1 MSLIA
6 KVDDKSSLN
15 ISLSYLL
22 QIIGVSALAVWGY
35 AHTTERIDFNLRE
48 TQNLRANQN
57 KYIFPDI
64 RVLEEQVI
72 KLEKEVIIL
81 KTELEAY
88 KRTNNENNK

>member
-1 MSLIA
+1 MSRIA

-22 QIIGVSALAVWGY
+22 QIIGVIAVAVWGY
-35 AHTTERIDFNLRE
+35 AYTTEKIDFNERE
-48 TQNLRANQN
+48 IQNLRANQN

-64 RVLEEQVI
+64 RTLEEQVI

-88 KRTNNENNK
+88 KKQNANNK

>member
-1 MSLIA
+1 MSELA
-6 KVDDKSSLN
+6 KVDDKSTLN

-22 QIIGVSALAVWGY
+22 QIIGVIAVAVWGY
-35 AHTTERIDFNLRE
+35 AYTTEKIDFNERE
-48 TQNLRANQN
+48 IQNLRANQN

-64 RVLEEQVI
+64 RTLEEQVI

-88 KRTNNENNK
+88 KKQNANNK

>member
-1 MSLIA
+1 MSELA
-6 KVDDKSSLN
+6 KVDDKSTLN

-22 QIIGVSALAVWGY
+22 QIIGAIALAVWGY
-35 AHTTERIDFNLRE
+35 ANISEKIDFNDRE
-48 TQNLRANQN
+48 IQNLRANQN

-72 KLEKEVIIL
+72 ELEKEVIIL

-88 KRTNNENNK
+88 KKQEK

>member
-1 MSLIA
+1 MSRIA
-6 KVDDKSSLN
+6 KVDDKSTLS

-22 QIIGVSALAVWGY
+22 QIIGVISVAVWGY
-35 AHTTERIDFNLRE
+35 AHTSERISFNLRE

-81 KTELEAY
+81 RTELEAY
-88 KRTNNENNK
+88 KKQNANNK

>member
-1 MSLIA
+1 MSELA

-22 QIIGVSALAVWGY
+22 QIIGAIAVAVWGY
-35 AHTTERIDFNLRE
+35 AHTTEKIDFNERE
-48 TQNLRANQN
+48 IQNLRANQN

-72 KLEKEVIIL
+72 QLEKDVIIL
-81 KTELEAY
+81 RTELEAY
-88 KRTNNENNK
+88 KKQNANNK

>member
-1 MSLIA
+1 MSELA
-6 KVDDKSSLN
+6 KVDDKSTLN

-22 QIIGVSALAVWGY
+22 QIIGAIALAVWGY
-35 AHTTERIDFNLRE
+35 ANISEKIDFNDRE
-48 TQNLRANQN
+48 IQNLRANQN

-72 KLEKEVIIL
+72 ELDKEVIIL

-88 KRTNNENNK
+88 KKQEK

>member
-1 MSLIA
+1 MTRIA

-22 QIIGVSALAVWGY
+22 QIIGVIAVAVWGY
-35 AHTTERIDFNLRE
+35 AYTTEKIDFNERE
-48 TQNLRANQN
+48 IQNLRANQN

-72 KLEKEVIIL
+72 QLEKEVIIL
-81 KTELEAY
+81 RTELEAY
-88 KRTNNENNK
+88 KKQNANNK

>member
-1 MSLIA
+1 MSRIA

-22 QIIGVSALAVWGY
+22 QIIGVIAVAVWGY
-35 AHTTERIDFNLRE
+35 AYTTEKIDFNERE
-48 TQNLRANQN
+48 IQNLRANQN
-57 KYIFPDI
+57 KYLFPDI
-64 RVLEEQVI
+64 RTLEEQVI

-88 KRTNNENNK
+88 KKQNANNK

>member
-1 MSLIA
+1 MSELA

-22 QIIGVSALAVWGY
+22 QIIGVIAVAVWGY
-35 AHTTERIDFNLRE
+35 AYTTEKIDFNERE
-48 TQNLRANQN
+48 IQNLRANQN

-64 RVLEEQVI
+64 RTLEEQVI
-72 KLEKEVIIL
+72 KLEKDVIIL

-88 KRTNNENNK
+88 KKQNANNK

>member
-1 MSLIA
+1 MSRIA

-22 QIIGVSALAVWGY
+22 QIIGVIAVAVWGY

-57 KYIFPDI
+57 KYLFPDI
-64 RVLEEQVI
+64 RTLEEQVI

-88 KRTNNENNK
+88 KKQNANNK

>member
-1 MSLIA
+1 MSRIA

-22 QIIGVSALAVWGY
+22 QIIGVIAVAVWGY
-35 AHTTERIDFNLRE
+35 AYTTERIDFNERE

-64 RVLEEQVI
+64 RTLEEQVI

-88 KRTNNENNK
+88 KKQNANNK

>member
-1 MSLIA
+1 VSRIA

-22 QIIGVSALAVWGY
+22 QIIGVIAVAVWGY
-35 AHTTERIDFNLRE
+35 AYTTEKIDFNERE
-48 TQNLRANQN
+48 IQNLRANQN

-64 RVLEEQVI
+64 RTLEEQVI
-72 KLEKEVIIL
+72 QLEKDVIIL

-88 KRTNNENNK
+88 KKQNANNK

>member
-1 MSLIA
+1 MSRIA

-22 QIIGVSALAVWGY
+22 QIIAVIAVAVWGY
-35 AHTTERIDFNLRE
+35 AYTTEKIDFNERE
-48 TQNLRANQN
+48 IQNLRANQN

-72 KLEKEVIIL
+72 QLEKEVIIL
-81 KTELEAY
+81 RTELEAY
-88 KRTNNENNK
+88 KKQNANNK

>member
-1 MSLIA
+1 MSELA

-22 QIIGVSALAVWGY
+22 QIIGVIAVAVWGY
-35 AHTTERIDFNLRE
+35 AYTTEKIDFNERE
-48 TQNLRANQN
+48 IQNLRANQN

-72 KLEKEVIIL
+72 QLEKDVLIL
-81 KTELEAY
+81 RTELEAY
-88 KRTNNENNK
+88 KKQNANNK

>member
-1 MSLIA
+1 MSRIA

-22 QIIGVSALAVWGY
+22 QIVGVIAVAVWGY
-35 AHTTERIDFNLRE
+35 AYTTEKIDFNERE
-48 TQNLRANQN
+48 IQNLRANQN

-64 RVLEEQVI
+64 RTLEEQVI

-88 KRTNNENNK
+88 KKQNANNK

>member
-1 MSLIA
+1 MSRIA

-22 QIIGVSALAVWGY
+22 QIIGVIAVAVWGY
-35 AHTTERIDFNLRE
+35 AYTTEKIDFNERE
-48 TQNLRANQN
+48 IQNLRANQN

-72 KLEKEVIIL
+72 QLEKEVIIL
-81 KTELEAY
+81 RTELEAY
-88 KRTNNENNK
+88 KKQNANNK

>member
-1 MSLIA
+1 MSRIA

-22 QIIGVSALAVWGY
+22 QIIGVIAVAVWGY
-35 AHTTERIDFNLRE
+35 AYTTEKIDFNERE
-48 TQNLRANQN
+48 IQNLRANQN

-64 RVLEEQVI
+64 RTLEEQVI
-72 KLEKEVIIL
+72 KLEKDVIIL

-88 KRTNNENNK
+88 KKQNANNK

>member
-1 MSLIA
+1 MSELA

-15 ISLSYLL
+15 ISLNYLL
-22 QIIGVSALAVWGY
+22 QIIGVITVAVWGY
-35 AHTTERIDFNLRE
+35 AYTTEKIDLNERE
-48 TQNLRANQN
+48 IQNLRANQN

-81 KTELEAY
+81 RTELEAY
-88 KRTNNENNK
+88 KKQNANNK

>member
-1 MSLIA
+1 MTELA
-6 KVDDKSSLN
+6 KVDDKSTLN

-22 QIIGVSALAVWGY
+22 QIIGAIALAVWGY
-35 AHTTERIDFNLRE
+35 ANISEKIDFNDRE
-48 TQNLRANQN
+48 IQNLRANQN

-72 KLEKEVIIL
+72 ELEKEVIIL

-88 KRTNNENNK
+88 KKQEK

>member
-1 MSLIA
+1 MSRIA

-22 QIIGVSALAVWGY
+22 QIIGVIAVAVWGY
-35 AHTTERIDFNLRE
+35 AYTTEKIDFNERE
-48 TQNLRANQN
+48 IQNLRANQN

-72 KLEKEVIIL
+72 QLEKDVIIL
-81 KTELEAY
+81 RTELEAY
-88 KRTNNENNK
+88 KKQNANNK

>member
-1 MSLIA
+1 MTRIA

-22 QIIGVSALAVWGY
+22 QIIGVIAVAVWGY
-35 AHTTERIDFNLRE
+35 AYTTEKIDFNERE
-48 TQNLRANQN
+48 IQNLRANQN

-72 KLEKEVIIL
+72 QLEKDVIIL
-81 KTELEAY
+81 RTELEAY
-88 KRTNNENNK
+88 KKQNANNK

>member
-1 MSLIA
+1 MSRIA
-6 KVDDKSSLN
+6 NVDDKSSLN

-22 QIIGVSALAVWGY
+22 QIIGVAAVAVWGY

-48 TQNLRANQN
+48 TENLRANQN
-57 KYIFPDI
+57 KYLFPDI
-64 RVLEEQVI
+64 RRLEEKVV

-88 KRTNNENNK
+88 KKQEK